1 MSEDEDTLTRP
12 EQEGVSG
19 MATARRMMSLLARCT
34 TRPGREMRAK
44 RSALRRLWDHGAP
57 PYQPLHGGVKVK
69 ASTAIAHQAA
79 LAPNRPEGSRPPAKS
94 FFSTP

>member
-1 MSEDEDTLTRP
+1 
-12 EQEGVSG
+12 
-19 MATARRMMSLLARCT
+19 
-34 TRPGREMRAK
+34 MRAK

-57 PYQPLHGGVKVK
+57 HTSRFMAELRLK
-69 ASTAIAHQAA
+69 ASTAMAHQAA